1 MLYYIKIVFSMTFI
15 LIFNAALGEKLLK
28 NMARKVTKGFREEN
42 DCLRFLPLI
51 FVSRVSD

>member
-1 MLYYIKIVFSMTFI
+1 MLYYIKIVFSMTFV
-15 LIFNAALGEKLLK
+15 LIFNAALDEKLLK